1 MPTLNFDP
9 ELTAYFIE
17 YSSNVGISQYG
28 VFSDYTEN
36 KGIVVLNAMFS
47 QNSKNSGE
55 VYGDAIFNN
64 YSINEGVVYGNAYVS
79 STANV
84 PASSVVGAITLI

>member
-17 YSSNVGISQYG
+17 FSSNVGIVQYG
-28 VFSDYTEN
+28 VFSDSSEN
-36 KGIVVLNAMFS
+36 NGVVVLNAMFS
-47 QNSKNSGE
+47 QNSKNSGD

-64 YSINEGVVYGNAYVS
+64 YSINAGTVHGNAYVS
-79 STANV
+79 STATV
-84 PASSVVGAITLI
+84 PASSVTGTITLI

>member
-17 YSSNVGISQYG
+17 YSSNVGIVQYG
-28 VFSDYTEN
+28 VFSDSSEN
-36 KGIVVLNAMFS
+36 TGVVVLNAMFS
-47 QNSKNSGE
+47 QTSKNKGE

-64 YSINEGVVYGNAYVS
+64 YSINEGMVYGNAYVTS
-79 STANV
+79 AATV
-84 PASSVVGAITLI
+84 PASSVTGTITFI

>member
-17 YSSNVGISQYG
+17 FSSNVGIVQYG
-28 VFSDYTEN
+28 VFSDSSEN
-36 KGIVVLNAMFS
+36 NGVVALNAMFS
-47 QNSKNSGE
+47 QTSKNKGE

-64 YSINEGVVYGNAYVS
+64 YSINEGMVYGNAYVS
-79 STANV
+79 STATV
-84 PASSVVGAITLI
+84 PTSSVVGTITLI

>member
-17 YSSNVGISQYG
+17 YSSNIGISQYG
-28 VFSDYTEN
+28 VFSDYSEN
-36 KGIVVLNAMFS
+36 KGIVVMNAMFS
-47 QNSKNSGE
+47 QNAKNSGE

-64 YSINEGVVYGNAYVS
+64 SSINEGTVYGNAYIS
-79 STANV
+79 STAIV
-84 PASSVVGAITLI
+84 PTSSVIGTITII

>member
-17 YSSNVGISQYG
+17 YSSNVGIAQYG

-36 KGIVVLNAMFS
+36 NGIVVLNAMFS
-47 QNSKNSGE
+47 QNSCENRF
-55 VYGDAIFNN
+55 AW
-64 YSINEGVVYGNAYVS
+64 
-79 STANV
+79 
-84 PASSVVGAITLI
+84 

>member
-9 ELTAYFIE
+9 ELTAFFIE
-17 YSSNVGISQYG
+17 YSSNVGIVQYG
-28 VFSDYTEN
+28 VFSDYSEN
-36 KGIVVLNAMFS
+36 TGVVALNAMFS

-64 YSINEGVVYGNAYVS
+64 YSVNLGMVYGNAYVS
-79 STANV
+79 STATV
-84 PASSVVGAITLI
+84 PASSVTGTITLI

>member
-28 VFSDYTEN
+28 VFSDSAEN
-36 KGIVVLNAMFS
+36 IGIVVLNAMFS
-47 QNSKNSGE
+47 QTSKNSGD

-64 YSINEGVVYGNAYVS
+64 YSINEGTVHGNAYVS

-84 PASSVVGAITLI
+84 PVSSVVGTITLI

>member
-9 ELTAYFIE
+9 ELTAYFTE
-17 YSSNVGISQYG
+17 YSSNVGIAQYG
-28 VFSDYTEN
+28 VFSDNSEN
-36 KGIVVLNAMFS
+36 TGVVVLNAMFS

-55 VYGDAIFNN
+55 VYGDAIFDN
-64 YSINEGVVYGNAYVS
+64 YSVNNGVVYGNAYVY

-84 PASSVVGAITLI
+84 PASSVSGTITLI

>member
-17 YSSNVGISQYG
+17 YSSNVGIVQYG
-28 VFSDYTEN
+28 VFSDSSEN
-36 KGIVVLNAMFS
+36 NGVVVLNAMFS
-47 QNSKNSGE
+47 QTSKNKGE

-64 YSINEGVVYGNAYVS
+64 YSINEGMVYGNAYVS
-79 STANV
+79 STATV
-84 PASSVVGAITLI
+84 PASSVTGAITLI

>member
-17 YSSNVGISQYG
+17 YSSNVGIVQYG
-28 VFSDYTEN
+28 LFSDFSEN
-36 KGIVVLNAMFS
+36 NGVVVLNAMFS
-47 QNSKNSGE
+47 QNSKNKGD

-64 YSINEGVVYGNAYVS
+64 YSINEGTVHGNAYVS
-79 STANV
+79 SAATV
-84 PASSVVGAITLI
+84 PVSSVTGTITLI

>member
-9 ELTAYFIE
+9 ELTAYFTE
-17 YSSNVGISQYG
+17 YSSNVGIAQYG
-28 VFSDYTEN
+28 VFSDNSEN
-36 KGIVVLNAMFS
+36 IGIVVLNAMFS
-47 QNSKNSGE
+47 QNSKNIGD

-64 YSINEGVVYGNAYVS
+64 YSINEGIVYGNAYVS

-84 PASSVVGAITLI
+84 PASSVNGTITLI

>member
-17 YSSNVGISQYG
+17 YSSNVGITQYG
-28 VFSDYTEN
+28 VFSDYSEN
-36 KGIVVLNAMFS
+36 NGIVVLNAMFS
-47 QNSKNSGE
+47 QNSKNKGE

-64 YSINEGVVYGNAYVS
+64 SSINEGMVYGNAYVA
-79 STANV
+79 STATV
-84 PASSVVGAITLI
+84 PASSVTGTITLI